1 MVPDLLPWTY
11 PAICSAGTL
20 TLRRA
25 PVSTASGEPSQ
36 WIETLLEQNVLV
48 PCERLAVD
56 PRARNFVL
64 EFLCE
69 SGDTRAAY
77 DQLRE
82 QFSSAVD
89 FVVGRLPQNLNQTNH
104 TLVLFARKSD
114 TKRLSMPTLFGDG
127 PRVCYRLVATGRRGD
142 GMATSIQNLMSCFV
156 AASGGIYFQRGGEEN
171 YSIQQFEAAVCRMQP
186 SDFHT
191 LVATFKLVPQKKR
204 SDFQSA
210 FLRVAT
216 HLQSKLPLE
225 VTVKERCQLIDLTNL
240 PAWVGT
246 LSNLRNL
253 GTTMGERL
261 VRASPEKEMCQYSL
275 RSIFTNPTLLEQ
287 YSVGLH
293 GGQDTTGFGKTT
305 CGLHLLSVYCKALQ
319 STGAL
324 GPQQRFALVSNTL
337 DSAKTVNFVEQG
349 IVGWLI
355 DEFDAH
361 DTEQQQFLSPSM
373 FKVLLTPMLMGTM
386 RCKGSDTIAIP
397 QGLLRIFTSNSSN
410 PDEWTG
416 QRFNYTAPMAR
427 KHIFFTVNDRL
438 VSDVAD
444 ADAELDDV
452 GDEGGAEAAAA
463 AGAMLDAAGV

>member
-1 MVPDLLPWTY
+1 L
-11 PAICSAGTL
+11 I
-20 TLRRA
+20 
-25 PVSTASGEPSQ
+25 
-36 WIETLLEQNVLV
+36 EQNVLV

-64 EFLCE
+64 EFECD

-82 QFSSAVD
+82 HFSSAVD

-114 TKRLSMPTLFGDG
+114 TKRFSMPTLFGDE
-127 PRVCYRLVATGRRGD
+127 PRICYRLAAAGRRGD
-142 GMATSIQNLMSCFV
+142 GMASSMENLMSCFV
-156 AASGGIYFQRGGEEN
+156 EASSGMFFQRGGEEN
-171 YSIQQFEAAVCRMQP
+171 YSIQQLEAAAARMQP

-191 LVATFKLVPQKKR
+191 LVATFRLIPQKKR
-204 SDFQSA
+204 SDFESA

-225 VTVKERCQLIDLTNL
+225 VTVKERCQLVDLTNL
-240 PAWVGT
+240 PAGLRP
-246 LSNLRNL
+246 LSDLRNL

-261 VRASPEKEMCQYSL
+261 VRASPEIEMCQYSL
-275 RSIFTNPTLLEQ
+275 RSIFANPALLEQ

-319 STGAL
+319 SNGAL
-324 GPQQRFALVSNTL
+324 NPHQRFALISNTL
-337 DSAKTVNFVEQG
+337 DSAKTVNFIEQG

-427 KHIFFTVNDRL
+427 KHIFFTVHDRL
-438 VSDVAD
+438 VSDLAD

-452 GDEGGAEAAAA
+452 GGEGGAEAAAA
-463 AGAMLDAAGV
+463 VAMLEAAGV